1 MSPRVPKLRRP
12 DSTVEAGMLRAATL
26 AMACAWPL
34 WLIERILFSYPDSAW
49 SEHWFPS
56 VTATIFA
63 SSIVLMFVAWMTGRS
78 STMILANRIAGC
90 SVPMAMV
97 LVFIGVAQGDVG
109 PQSAVWFTGFAGV
122 PAVAFALT
130 VPLRLGIPWFVF
142 TVGGVTITNAVLQGR
157 TEWDELVGDV
167 GFALINTFAF
177 VVFAAAAIRVS
188 RVTDSFEA
196 RARLD
201 HARAATLRA
210 RNKEMTRFTALVH
223 DHALSEL
230 AAISGGL
237 KPSGTVDLRFGSGLA
252 ESSAVGADR
261 LIDMVAECVHRET
274 PDCDVI
280 VGRREARSGMEFPE
294 PMVANL
300 ILSLA
305 EAARNS
311 AKHAGPGA
319 RRRCTVDVADSAVRV
334 TYADD
339 GAGFSVDDVPDT
351 RAGLRISILGR
362 MASVEGGSAKVES
375 VPGTGTEVIL
385 SWVGEEPDSG
395 PAPLP
400 VGSDEEPVTSI
411 LGMNVVYS
419 WQFGAMI
426 VLEMALINYSGGNFF
441 GWAELACLGLIT
453 VGVVLLMP
461 GDRPKLPRA
470 RTVGLIVVAAS
481 VAAVG
486 QWQTVIDVVWNWD
499 RLIFLN
505 MMALLASLVAIRGRP
520 GGAFLM
526 VGSAAVVVE
535 VLRYAGVSPAPDVT
549 AATVLSFSI
558 LVAAAGLVNWGVR
571 HFFRRLPQA
580 RIDQMAAAADAASA
594 VEQKERRRDNLTWL
608 EREIRPVID
617 AARVLDPATERLR
630 LRARLTELRLRD
642 VLRSPLLDVPA
653 LSAAIWDA
661 RARGVEVRLLDDRT
675 GWKRTGDHVEDG
687 DDGDVADSS
696 DTGDTVDAAGGR
708 DFGGD
713 GVDGPRAVES
723 NLGAMIGA
731 LDGAAEGE
739 TVTIRLSPPH
749 RDVFATISNESGVA
763 RLTAGGVRV

>member
-1 MSPRVPKLRRP
+1 
-12 DSTVEAGMLRAATL
+12 
-26 AMACAWPL
+26 MACAWPL

-49 SEHWFPS
+49 DEHWFPS
-56 VTATIFA
+56 VTAMVFA
-63 SSIVLMFVAWMTGRS
+63 SSILLMFAAWMAGRS
-78 STMILANRIAGC
+78 SSMFLANRIAGF

-97 LVFIGVAQGDVG
+97 LVFIGIAQGDVG
-109 PQSAVWFTGFAGV
+109 PQSAIWFTGFVGV

-142 TVGGVTITNAVLQGR
+142 TVGGVTLANAVLQGR
-157 TEWDELVGDV
+157 TQWIELAGDV
-167 GFALINTFAF
+167 GL
-177 VVFAAAAIRVS
+177 
-188 RVTDSFEA
+188 
-196 RARLD
+196 
-201 HARAATLRA
+201 
-210 RNKEMTRFTALVH
+210 TRFTALVH
-223 DHALSEL
+223 DQVLSEL

-237 KPSGTVDLRFGSGLA
+237 KPSSNVDLRFGSGLA

-274 PDCDVI
+274 PECDVI
-280 VGRREARSGMEFPE
+280 VGRREVRSGMEFPE

-319 RRRCTVDVADSAVRV
+319 RRRCTVDVADTAVRV

-339 GAGFSVDDVPDT
+339 GAGFSVDDVADT

-385 SWVGEEPDSG
+385 SWVGEEPSAG
-395 PAPLP
+395 PAALP
-400 VGSDEEPVTSI
+400 VGSDAEPVTTI

-426 VLEMALINYSGGNFF
+426 VLVMALINYSGGNFF
-441 GWAELACLGLIT
+441 GWAELSVLGLIT
-453 VGVVLLMP
+453 VAVCRLVP
-461 GDRPKLPRA
+461 GDGPRLSRA
-470 RTVGLIVVAAS
+470 RTVALIVVGAS

-486 QWQTVIDVVWNWD
+486 QWQEVVEVAWNWD

-505 MMALLASLVAIRGRP
+505 MVALVASLAAIRGRP

-535 VLRYAGVSPAPDVT
+535 ALRYAGVSPAPDVT
-549 AATVLSFSI
+549 AATVLNFSI
-558 LVAAAGLVNWGVR
+558 LVAAAGLVNLGVSY
-571 HFFRRLPQA
+571 FFRRLPRA
-580 RIDQMAAAADAASA
+580 RMDQIAAAADAAA
-594 VEQKERRRDNLTWL
+594 ALEQKERRRDNLTWL

-642 VLRSPLLDVPA
+642 VLRSPLLDVPT

-687 DDGDVADSS
+687 DYGDDSDS
-696 DTGDTVDAAGGR
+696 GASGASGDSGEAAGGR
-708 DFGGD
+708 DSGGD
-713 GVDGPRAVES
+713 GVDAPRAVES
-723 NLGAMIGA
+723 NLGSMIGA
-731 LDGAAEGE
+731 LDGAASGE

-749 RDVFATISNESGVA
+749 RDVFATISDEEGVV

>member
-1 MSPRVPKLRRP
+1 
-12 DSTVEAGMLRAATL
+12 
-26 AMACAWPL
+26 MACAWPL

-49 SEHWFPS
+49 VEHWFPS
-56 VTATIFA
+56 VTAMVFA
-63 SSIVLMFVAWMTGRS
+63 SSILLMFAAWMTGRS
-78 STMILANRIAGC
+78 SSMFLANRIAGF

-97 LVFIGVAQGDVG
+97 LVFIGIAQSDVG
-109 PQSAVWFTGFAGV
+109 PQSAIWFTGFVGV

-142 TVGGVTITNAVLQGR
+142 TVGGVTLANAVLQGR
-157 TEWDELVGDV
+157 TQWVELAGDV
-167 GFALINTFAF
+167 GL
-177 VVFAAAAIRVS
+177 
-188 RVTDSFEA
+188 
-196 RARLD
+196 
-201 HARAATLRA
+201 
-210 RNKEMTRFTALVH
+210 TRFTALVH
-223 DHALSEL
+223 DQVLSEL

-274 PDCDVI
+274 PECDVI
-280 VGRREARSGMEFPE
+280 VGRREVRSGMEFPE

-305 EAARNS
+305 KAARNS

-319 RRRCTVDVADSAVRV
+319 RRRCTVDVADTAVRV

-339 GAGFSVDDVPDT
+339 GAGFSVDDVADT

-385 SWVGEEPDSG
+385 SWVGEEPSAG
-395 PAPLP
+395 PAALP
-400 VGSDEEPVTSI
+400 VGSDEEPVTTI

-426 VLEMALINYSGGNFF
+426 VLVMALINYSGGNFF
-441 GWAELACLGLIT
+441 GWAELSVLGLIT
-453 VGVVLLMP
+453 VAVCLLVP
-461 GDRPKLPRA
+461 GDGPRLSRA
-470 RTVGLIVVAAS
+470 RTVALIVVGAS

-486 QWQTVIDVVWNWD
+486 QWQEVVEVAWNWD

-505 MMALLASLVAIRGRP
+505 MVALVASLAAIRGRP

-549 AATVLSFSI
+549 AATVLNFSI
-558 LVAAAGLVNWGVR
+558 LVAAAGLVNLGVSY
-571 HFFRRLPQA
+571 FFRRLPRA
-580 RIDQMAAAADAASA
+580 RMDQMAAAADAAA
-594 VEQKERRRDNLTWL
+594 ALEQKERRRDNLTWL

-642 VLRSPLLDVPA
+642 VLRSPLLDVPT

-675 GWKRTGDHVEDG
+675 GW
-687 DDGDVADSS
+687 S
-696 DTGDTVDAAGGR
+696 
-708 DFGGD
+708 
-713 GVDGPRAVES
+713 GPATTWKM
-723 NLGAMIGA
+723 AT
-731 LDGAAEGE
+731 
-739 TVTIRLSPPH
+739 TVTIRTPEPPETPA
-749 RDVFATISNESGVA
+749 RPPADATPAVMAWTRPGRSNRTWA
-763 RLTAGGVRV
+763 P